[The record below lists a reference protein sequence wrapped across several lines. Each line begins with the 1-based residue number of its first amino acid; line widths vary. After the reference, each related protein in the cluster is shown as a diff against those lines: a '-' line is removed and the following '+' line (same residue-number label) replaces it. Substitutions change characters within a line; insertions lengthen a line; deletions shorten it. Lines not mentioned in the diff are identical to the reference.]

1 LHAEDSILPYAR
13 NRGQRIH
20 YTLEGSGPLLVLQ
33 HGLLSSAEDWRQAG
47 FAGAFA
53 ETFTVACVDSLGHG
67 LSDKPSDAA
76 LYRQA
81 QRAADVVAVI
91 DDIGADKA
99 HLLGYSMGGWI
110 SVGVAR
116 FHPERLAS
124 LVIGGWDFV
133 DGIQTVA
140 RSMGLPRFDF
150 DMLLAAVSQMAPEMA
165 QRIAPDALPGLR
177 ACFDALADLGD
188 AKRAIAGLDVP
199 VTLWNGVDDAYHE
212 PMRRYAETN
221 GFGFLSS
228 PGDHLGAMTLH
239 GVESAR
245 ALTEMILRR

>member
-1 LHAEDSILPYAR
+1 LPYAR

-33 HGLLSSAEDWRQAG
+33 HGLLSSADDWRQSG

-67 LSDKPSDAA
+67 HSDKPSDAS
-76 LYRQA
+76 LYGQA

-91 DDIGADKA
+91 DDIGVDKA

-133 DGIQTVA
+133 EGLQTAA
-140 RSMGLPRFDF
+140 RGMGLPRLEF
-150 DMLLAAVSQMAPEMA
+150 DMLLAAVSQL
-165 QRIAPDALPGLR
+165 APDMAARITPDRLPGLR
-177 ACFDALADLGD
+177 ACFEALADLED
-188 AKRAIAGLDVP
+188 AEQAVANLDVP

-212 PMRRYAETN
+212 PMRQYATAH
-221 GFGFLSS
+221 GLGFLSS

-245 ALTEMILRR
+245 ALTDMILRR